1 MSQPLIDQR
10 SRADLIA
17 ELYDRHAAGLFA
29 YCADQLGDL
38 GSATDVLAS
47 VLAGVPDAEPPR
59 AALYA
64 FARREIHRRDVVYSP
79 PEVDP
84 LIDPATALVERSLRE
99 LRPHQREV
107 LVLCAVCGLS
117 KAELAWVL
125 DVAPDTAEELA
136 VGAGHHFRQS
146 LGTGLASTGI
156 RVPKPVADIYGA
168 LGVSPLRDVIGRLPW
183 PEPPASLRVHFA
195 GSRSADPGPLFVKPR
210 WPGPPVWPQPLAEA
224 DPATSTVIFPTELL
238 KPPPPSRVSAH
249 EATTAPMPQLRDP
262 LSPTDLAQPLRDP
275 LGSLDTAEPFRDS
288 RTMPNAGRD
297 PGSHPE
303 RPFFLAAPKPGDG
316 PEPFATGDV
325 LLPGDSTEPFATG
338 DVLLPPSRP
347 RPARRST
354 SRETPQPWAEDDVLV
369 HKGPARP
376 APPAP
381 SSDFQAFSRPGT
393 QPLPRSD
400 FQAFSR
406 PDTPPLP
413 HSDFQA
419 FSRPDPPFTSS
430 RPDPL
435 PFSGPDS
442 QPFPRVDPISG
453 PDSQPFPRVDPFSGP
468 DSQPFPRVDPFSG
481 PDSQPFP
488 RVDPFSG
495 PDSQPFP
502 RVEPQAEGQAQ
513 DAAPLFRPRPKPAR
527 KPKEPVYRM
536 PEPAEEKPSPQKPS
550 KPSTR
555 ESSKPSVREAFTDE
569 LPKVAAGVSTEE
581 MPRAESSFL
590 APRPV
595 RARPMPKRRP
605 QTGPPQK
612 TRRRKERH
620 YDWAWELIGFLIC
633 VAIAMIVFYSVP
645 LFMGP

>member
-17 ELYDRHAAGLFA
+17 ELYDRHAAGLLA

-64 FARREIHRRDVVYSP
+64 FARREIHRRDVAYSP
-79 PEVDP
+79 PAVDP

-136 VGAGHHFRQS
+136 VGAGQHFRQS

-156 RVPKPVADIYGA
+156 RVSKPVADIYGA

-238 KPPPPSRVSAH
+238 TPPSPSRVSAH
-249 EATTAPMPQLRDP
+249 EATTAPMPQFRDP

-376 APPAP
+376 TPPAP
-381 SSDFQAFSRPGT
+381 SSDFQAFSRPDS
-393 QPLPRSD
+393 QSLPRSD

-406 PDTPPLP
+406 PDTQPLP
-413 HSDFQA
+413 RSDFQA

-442 QPFPRVDPISG
+442 QPFPRVDPSSG

-468 DSQPFPRVDPFSG
+468 E
-481 PDSQPFP
+481 
-488 RVDPFSG
+488 
-495 PDSQPFP
+495 SQPFP
-502 RVEPQAEGQAQ
+502 RVEPRAEGQAQ

-536 PEPAEEKPSPQKPS
+536 PEPAEEKPS
-550 KPSTR
+550 
-555 ESSKPSVREAFTDE
+555 VREAFTDE
-569 LPKVAAGVSTEE
+569 LPKVGAGVSTEE
-581 MPRAESSFL
+581 MPATRAESSFL

-605 QTGPPQK
+605 QMGPPQK

-620 YDWAWELIGFLIC
+620 YDWAWEVIGFLIC